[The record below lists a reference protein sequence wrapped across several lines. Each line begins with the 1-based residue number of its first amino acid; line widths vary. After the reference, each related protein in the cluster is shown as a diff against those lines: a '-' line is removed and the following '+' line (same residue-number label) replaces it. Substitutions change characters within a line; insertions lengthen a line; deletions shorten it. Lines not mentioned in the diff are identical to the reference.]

1 MIASLIEVGN
11 WGIRDVCAEK
21 VAKFVPAIAIL
32 PAENEKVIRPILEV
46 LKNDLVVILIGADL
60 ALHVLF
66 SSFTSTERFRR
77 ADRSSLSGRQ
87 SLCAESSQEP

>member
-1 MIASLIEVGN
+1 MGN

-46 LKNDLVVILIGADL
+46 LKNDLVVILIGAGL

-66 SSFTSTERFRR
+66 SRFTSTVPREPM
-77 ADRSSLSGRQ
+77 SSSRE
-87 SLCAESSQEP
+87 CDYPFSQ